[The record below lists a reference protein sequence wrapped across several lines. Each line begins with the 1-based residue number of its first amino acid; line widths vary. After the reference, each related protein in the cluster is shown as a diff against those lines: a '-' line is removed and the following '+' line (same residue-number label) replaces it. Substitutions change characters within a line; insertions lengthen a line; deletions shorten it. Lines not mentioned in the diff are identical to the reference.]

1 MSFEEADDRL
11 MAWWHVDLEEA
22 DALCSTQRKRYLRLE
37 LKRLLGAVVIPTD
50 GTLVEDTM

>member
-11 MAWWHVDLEEA
+11 MAGWHVDLEEA

-37 LKRLLGAVVIPTD
+37 RKRLLTSVGNPADPGAP
-50 GTLVEDTM
+50 GW